1 MVENVPEGEHVSH
14 RHVFARGVLF
24 NILLQRPVLFL
35 REVPQARIEIERIK
49 LSWIAGGDVDSLQD
63 ISALLCP
70 MDHVLLESAA
80 HDNN

>member
-14 RHVFARGVLF
+14 RHVFARD
-24 NILLQRPVLFL
+24 ILLQHRVLFL
-35 REVPQARIEIERIK
+35 REMPQARIEMERTK
-49 LSWIAGGDVDSLQD
+49 LSWITGGGVDSLQD